1 MTVSRQ
7 AAVAARFESSMLL
20 VLLLSLALGC
30 GGDGGTGPTV
40 GRIGPFPAGL
50 TGKVALVT
58 EGVIT
63 SGSVSYTQTKVHVID
78 LADPVDR
85 VIYTAQDV
93 DLQGLT
99 WAPDGQH
106 LLIQTL
112 KFQIGPNGENQSTW
126 ELHLLNIVGTQD
138 QFIFE
143 GSGPESHPGYSA
155 NGRLAYF
162 GGWSPTTGA
171 DSQGIYIDGNL
182 TLLLSWDANSYLSW
196 APDGSA
202 LVYSGLNRLTL
213 ADSNVA
219 LLLPPDSGEVITQ
232 PAYSPD
238 GARIAIMRFAGRR
251 KGQEI
256 WTVTATGADGQQLTA
271 GFYDAFPTWTPRGQ
285 YIAFA
290 REGSSAP
297 GVYLIASG
305 GGTPTRVVSVG
316 RAVNLTQVAWSP

>member
-30 GGDGGTGPTV
+30 GGDGGTGTA
-40 GRIGPFPAGL
+40 GRGQRPFPAGL

-63 SGSVSYTQTKVHVID
+63 SGSVSYTQTKVHVIGR
-78 LADPVDR
+78 ADPVDR

-126 ELHLLNIVGTQD
+126 ELHVLNIVGTQD

-213 ADSNVA
+213 ADSNVV
-219 LLLPPDSGEVITQ
+219 LLLPPDSGEVITH
-232 PAYSPD
+232 PPYSPA
-238 GARIAIMRFAGRR
+238 GARTAISPSARR
-251 KGQEI
+251 AKGHAI
-256 WTVTATGADGQQLTA
+256 LTA
-271 GFYDAFPTWTPRGQ
+271 P
-285 YIAFA
+285 
-290 REGSSAP
+290 
-297 GVYLIASG
+297 
-305 GGTPTRVVSVG
+305 
-316 RAVNLTQVAWSP
+316 